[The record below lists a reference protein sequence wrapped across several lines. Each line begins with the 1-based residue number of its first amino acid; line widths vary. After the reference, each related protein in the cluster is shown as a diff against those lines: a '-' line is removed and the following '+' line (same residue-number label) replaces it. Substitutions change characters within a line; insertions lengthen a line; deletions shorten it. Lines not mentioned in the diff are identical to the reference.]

1 MPLKCCQFNLNFNSQ
16 VIIKI
21 YTNLYFKLETLFLT
35 NTYKVKLRKLVFNNH
50 NIKSEINVNNNNI
63 FLFNLS
69 LIYIISY
76 FFPYLDCLYI
86 S

>member
-1 MPLKCCQFNLNFNSQ
+1 MPLKCCQFNLNFNNQ
-16 VIIKI
+16 VIINF
-21 YTNLYFKLETLFLT
+21 YTNLYIKLETLILT

-69 LIYIISY
+69 LFYIIFY